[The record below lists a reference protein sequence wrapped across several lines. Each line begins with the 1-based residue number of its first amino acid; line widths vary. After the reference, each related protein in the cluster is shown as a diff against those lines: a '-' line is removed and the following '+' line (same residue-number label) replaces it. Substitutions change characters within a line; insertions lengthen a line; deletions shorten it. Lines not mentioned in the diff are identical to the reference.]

1 MKYIHN
7 GFPITVL
14 EADPTKIPSHHL
26 SSTRVFTPIS
36 LTCSL
41 LWHPPEP
48 TAWIPHTSFCWSDL
62 GGRRTRSGRECSSP
76 ETGQCP
82 SVFALK
88 EERGKM
94 WFRARLPVLWGTNDP
109 VAQRHWSFL
118 FPIPLLIMLSLRG
131 SIHWGLT
138 ILQQAL
144 KYHCSQCS

>member
-1 MKYIHN
+1 MD
-7 GFPITVL
+7 F
-14 EADPTKIPSHHL
+14 L
-26 SSTRVFTPIS
+26 SQFWKQTQQRYPLTISQAPVRVFTPIS

-62 GGRRTRSGRECSSP
+62 WGRRTRSGRECSSP

-88 EERGKM
+88 EEEERCNLEPGCLCCGGQM
-94 WFRARLPVLWGTNDP
+94 ILWLKDIGP
-109 VAQRHWSFL
+109 FSSQFL
-118 FPIPLLIMLSLRG
+118 CSSPLSLRAG
-131 SIHWGLT
+131 IHWGLT

-144 KYHCSQCS
+144 LLGMGHEHPQK